1 MRHVARRGGQ
11 EGGQQDRRGGGGGE
25 DQAKAGWEM
34 WSSSSEHELI
44 GFLKALK
51 TLMITVL

>member
-11 EGGQQDRRGGGGGE
+11 EGGQQDRRGGGGE
-25 DQAKAGWEM
+25 DQAKAGWDM
-34 WSSSSEHELI
+34 WNSSSEHELI